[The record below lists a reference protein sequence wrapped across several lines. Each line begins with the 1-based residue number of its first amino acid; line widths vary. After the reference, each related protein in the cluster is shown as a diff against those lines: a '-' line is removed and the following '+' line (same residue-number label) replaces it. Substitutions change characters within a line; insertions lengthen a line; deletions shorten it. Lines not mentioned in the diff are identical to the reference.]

1 MKILFTRI
9 AGVIALLGGM
19 LSLIG
24 FCLLPF
30 SEDPRAGDFRS
41 GPGVLWDYEAILL
54 STPHDRVRMVP
65 DPGLVSTYALWAL
78 FVFFALLTCFSL
90 PPLFKQTSGRVLPLL
105 QVVLSM
111 VAVVCLFLAVYRW
124 TNGSSYS
131 TDSRSEWQ
139 KLLEDAFRFV
149 ASGWWM
155 SVIGVA
161 LTLVASLGMFLMSS
175 PNRTTASKAV

>member
-1 MKILFTRI
+1 MKISFTRI

-54 STPHDRVRMVP
+54 NTPHYRVRMVP
-65 DPGLVSTYALWAL
+65 DPGLVSTCALWAL
-78 FVFFALLTCFSL
+78 FVFLALLTCFSL
-90 PPLFKQTSGRVLPLL
+90 PPIFKQTSGRMLPLL
-105 QVVLSM
+105 QVALST

-124 TNGSSYS
+124 TNGSSYRAYTCGEPGDVS
-131 TDSRSEWQ
+131 DEFPKSHRSLESRLKW
-139 KLLEDAFRFV
+139 LLHSFSRPPTGRWFV
-149 ASGWWM
+149 
-155 SVIGVA
+155 
-161 LTLVASLGMFLMSS
+161 F
-175 PNRTTASKAV
+175 PPPCP

>member
-1 MKILFTRI
+1 M
-9 AGVIALLGGM
+9 AGSIALLGGM

-41 GPGVLWDYEAILL
+41 GPGVLWDYETILL
-54 STPHDRVRMVP
+54 SPHYHVRMVP
-65 DPGLVSTYALWAL
+65 DPALVSTYALWAL
-78 FVFFALLTCFSL
+78 FVFFVLLTCFSL
-90 PPLFKQTSGRVLPLL
+90 PPIFKQASGRVLPLL
-105 QVVLSM
+105 QVVLGI

-131 TDSRSEWQ
+131 SDLRSAWQ
-139 KLLEDAFRFV
+139 KLLEDASRFV
-149 ASGWWM
+149 ASGWWI

-161 LTLVASLGMFLMSS
+161 LTFMASLGMFLVSFL
-175 PNRTTASKAV
+175 NHTAASHAV

>member
-1 MKILFTRI
+1 MKISFTRI

-54 STPHDRVRMVP
+54 NPDYHVRMVP

-78 FVFFALLTCFSL
+78 FVLFALLTCFSF
-90 PPLFKQTSGRVLPLL
+90 PPLFEQTSRRVLPLL

-111 VAVVCLFLAVYRW
+111 VAIVCLFLAVYRW
-124 TNGSSYS
+124 TNGSS
-131 TDSRSEWQ
+131 
-139 KLLEDAFRFV
+139 
-149 ASGWWM
+149 
-155 SVIGVA
+155 
-161 LTLVASLGMFLMSS
+161 
-175 PNRTTASKAV
+175 NRTTASKAV